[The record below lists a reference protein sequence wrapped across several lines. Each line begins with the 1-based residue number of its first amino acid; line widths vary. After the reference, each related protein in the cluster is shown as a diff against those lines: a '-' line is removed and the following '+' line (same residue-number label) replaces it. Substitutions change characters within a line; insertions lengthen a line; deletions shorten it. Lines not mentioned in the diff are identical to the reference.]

1 MCICYF
7 RNLSTKYFYVFN
19 FFTRGNVFLSE
30 NNAAVFLLFP
40 YANFATV
47 LHLIRS
53 LNCLYLQLNFF
64 VQMIISY
71 NWLSEYLPIS
81 IEPQKLSKI
90 LTSIGL
96 EVESLHKYESVK
108 GGLAGIVTGEVM
120 TCEKHPDADKLK
132 ITTVNIGEAEP
143 VQIVCGASNVAAGQK
158 VVVATVGSTLY
169 PITGE
174 PINIKKA
181 KIRGV
186 ESFGMICAEDE
197 IGLGDSH
204 AGIMVLD
211 DKIIPGTKAAAVFET
226 YNDYIFEIGLT
237 PNRMDAMSHL
247 GVARDVCAYLWH
259 HDKKETK
266 AISPFKN
273 GFKADNNELP
283 ITVTIENNNA
293 CKRYAGVSISNI
305 VVADSPGWLKNKLK
319 SIGLKPINNIV
330 DITNFI
336 LHETGQPLHAFDAA
350 KIKGNAI
357 IVKNA
362 VEGTIFKTL
371 DDKERKLFDTDLMI
385 ANTEENMCMAG
396 VYGGKESGV
405 SANTKNIFLESA
417 WFNNETIR
425 KTSLKHE
432 LRTDAATRFEKGVDI
447 SNTVN
452 VLKRAALLIK
462 EIAGGEI
469 SSDVIDIYPAPAE
482 KTSVSLKYH
491 YLKKL
496 SGKNYHA
503 DTIKNILTALGFEIQ
518 KEGIDEIW
526 MNVPFSKTDITI
538 AADIVE
544 EIMRIDGL
552 DNIEIPST
560 ISIAPSADYN
570 NEKHELKEKIANFLS
585 SNGFSEIF
593 TNSITDSKYYSE
605 EILNNTVKMMNNLS
619 ADLDVMRPSLLQT
632 GLEVIAYNINRKNA
646 DLKLYEFGKIYS
658 TSAIGKYT
666 EQNRLA
672 IYTTGVIAEGGWQQ
686 KEKKADF
693 YFLKGICEKII
704 AACGIKN
711 TIVEVADS
719 NEMDYAISFSINKIV
734 IAKAGNVSQKKLKQF
749 GIKEPVLFADI
760 AWDEIILLQQKNN
773 LIYKEV
779 SKFPAVQRDLAIIL
793 DKKVTYST
801 VETTI
806 KTNNITALKNIKLF
820 DIFESEKLGT
830 DKRSMAVNFTF
841 SDDTKT
847 LADADTDAMM
857 NKIIS
862 SLEKQLNAIVRK

>member
-1 MCICYF
+1 
-7 RNLSTKYFYVFN
+7 
-19 FFTRGNVFLSE
+19 
-30 NNAAVFLLFP
+30 
-40 YANFATV
+40 
-47 LHLIRS
+47 
-53 LNCLYLQLNFF
+53 
-64 VQMIISY
+64 MIISY
-71 NWLSEYLPIS
+71 NWLSEYLPVS
-81 IEPQKLSKI
+81 IEPQKLGKI

-96 EVESLHKYESVK
+96 EVESLHKYESIK
-108 GGLAGIVTGEVM
+108 GALEGIVTGEII

-132 ITTVNIGEAEP
+132 ITTVNIGEVEP
-143 VQIVCGASNVAAGQK
+143 VQIVCGASNVAAGQR
-158 VVVATVGSTLY
+158 VIVATVGSTLY
-169 PITGE
+169 PSAGE

-197 IGLGDSH
+197 IGLGESH
-204 AGIMVLD
+204 AGIMVLAD
-211 DKIIPGTKAAAVFET
+211 ETVPGTKASTIFET

-259 HDKKETK
+259 HDKKELR
-266 AISPFKN
+266 AVSPFKN

-283 ITVTIENNNA
+283 ITVAIQNNEA
-293 CKRYAGVSISNI
+293 CKRYAGISISAI
-305 VVADSPGWLKNKLK
+305 TVAESPVWLQNKLR

-350 KIKGNAI
+350 KIKGNTI

-362 VEGTIFKTL
+362 AEGETFKTL
-371 DDKERKLFDTDLMI
+371 DDRERKLFGGDLMI
-385 ANTEENMCMAG
+385 ANAEENMCMAG
-396 VYGGKESGV
+396 VYGGKESAV
-405 SANTKNIFLESA
+405 SGNTKNIFLESA

-452 VLKRAALLIK
+452 VLKRAALMIK

-469 SSDVIDIYPAPAE
+469 SSDIIDVYPAPAE

-518 KEGIDEIW
+518 KEGMDEIW
-526 MNVPFSKTDITI
+526 VNVPFSKTDISI

-593 TNSITDSKYYSE
+593 TNSITDSKYYDE
-605 EILNNTVKMMNNLS
+605 EILCNTVKMMNNLS

-632 GLEVIAYNINRKNA
+632 GLEVVAYNINRKNT

-658 TSAIGKYT
+658 TSGVGKYV

-672 IYTTGVIAEGGWQQ
+672 IYTTGIATEGSWQA

-693 YFLKGICEKII
+693 YFLKGLCEKII
-704 AACGIKN
+704 AACGIK
-711 TIVEVADS
+711 TSLVAVTES
-719 NEMDYAISFSINKIV
+719 KELDYEITFSVNKTE
-734 IAKAGNVSQKKLKQF
+734 IAKAGNISQEKLKQF

-773 LIYKEV
+773 LTYKEV

-793 DKKVTYST
+793 DKKIAYSS
-801 VETTI
+801 VEAVI
-806 KTNNITALKNIKLF
+806 KENKIAALKNIKLF
-820 DIFESEKLGT
+820 DIFESEKLGN
-830 DKRSMAVNFTF
+830 DKRSIAVNFTF

-847 LADADTDAMM
+847 LADADTDSMM

-862 SLEKQLNAIVRK
+862 SLEKQLNATVRK

>member
-1 MCICYF
+1 
-7 RNLSTKYFYVFN
+7 
-19 FFTRGNVFLSE
+19 
-30 NNAAVFLLFP
+30 
-40 YANFATV
+40 
-47 LHLIRS
+47 
-53 LNCLYLQLNFF
+53 
-64 VQMIISY
+64 MIISY
-71 NWLSEYLPIS
+71 NWLSEYLPVS
-81 IEPQKLSKI
+81 IEPQKLGKI

-96 EVESLHKYESVK
+96 EVESLHKYESIK
-108 GGLAGIVTGEVM
+108 GALEGIVTGEII

-132 ITTVNIGEAEP
+132 ITTVNIGEVEP
-143 VQIVCGASNVAAGQK
+143 VQIVCGASNVAAGQR
-158 VVVATVGSTLY
+158 VIVATVGSTLY
-169 PITGE
+169 PSAGE

-197 IGLGDSH
+197 IGLGESH
-204 AGIMVLD
+204 AGIMVLAD
-211 DKIIPGTKAAAVFET
+211 ETVPGTKASTIFET
-226 YNDYIFEIGLT
+226 YNDYIIEIGLT

-259 HDKKETK
+259 HDKKELR
-266 AISPFKN
+266 AVSPFKN

-283 ITVTIENNNA
+283 ITVAIQNNEA
-293 CKRYAGVSISNI
+293 CKRYAGISISAI
-305 VVADSPGWLKNKLK
+305 TVAESPVWLQNKLR

-350 KIKGNAI
+350 KIKGNTI

-362 VEGTIFKTL
+362 AEGETFKTL
-371 DDKERKLFDTDLMI
+371 DDRERKLFGGDLMI
-385 ANTEENMCMAG
+385 ANAEENMCMAG
-396 VYGGKESGV
+396 VYGGKESAV
-405 SANTKNIFLESA
+405 SGNTKNIFLESA

-452 VLKRAALLIK
+452 VLKRAALMIK

-469 SSDVIDIYPAPAE
+469 SSDIIDVYPAPAE

-518 KEGIDEIW
+518 KEGMDEIW
-526 MNVPFSKTDITI
+526 VNVPFSKTDISI

-593 TNSITDSKYYSE
+593 TNSITDSKYYDE
-605 EILNNTVKMMNNLS
+605 EILCNTVKMMNNLS

-632 GLEVIAYNINRKNA
+632 GLEVVAYNVNRKNT

-658 TSAIGKYT
+658 TSGVGKYV

-672 IYTTGVIAEGGWQQ
+672 IYTTGIVTEGSWQA

-693 YFLKGICEKII
+693 YFLKGLCEKII
-704 AACGIKN
+704 AACGIK
-711 TIVEVADS
+711 TSLVAVTES
-719 NEMDYAISFSINKIV
+719 KELDYEITFSVNKTE
-734 IAKAGNVSQKKLKQF
+734 IAKAGNISQEKLKQF

-773 LIYKEV
+773 LTYKEV

-793 DKKVTYST
+793 DKKIAYSS
-801 VETTI
+801 VEAVI
-806 KTNNITALKNIKLF
+806 KENKIAALKNIKLF
-820 DIFESEKLGT
+820 DIFESEKLGN
-830 DKRSMAVNFTF
+830 DKRSIAVNFTF

-847 LADADTDAMM
+847 LADADTDSMM

-862 SLEKQLNAIVRK
+862 SLEKQLNATVRK

>member
-1 MCICYF
+1 MGKNIAP
-7 RNLSTKYFYVFN
+7 T
-19 FFTRGNVFLSE
+19 
-30 NNAAVFLLFP
+30 FLLFP
-40 YANFATV
+40 YGNFATV
-47 LHLIRS
+47 LRNKPRLK
-53 LNCLYLQLNFF
+53 CLYLQLNFF

-71 NWLSEYLPIS
+71 NWLSEYLPVS

-96 EVESLHKYESVK
+96 EVESLHKYESLK
-108 GGLAGIVTGEVM
+108 GGLQGIVTGQVL

-132 ITTVNIGEAEP
+132 ITTVNIGETEHL
-143 VQIVCGASNVAAGQK
+143 QIVCGASNVAAGQN
-158 VVVATVGSTLY
+158 VLVATVGSTLFPSSGD
-169 PITGE
+169 PIH
-174 PINIKKA
+174 IKKA

-197 IGLGDSH
+197 IGLGESH
-204 AGIMVLD
+204 EGIMVLKND
-211 DKIIPGTKAAAVFET
+211 IVPGTKAADIFET

-247 GVARDVCAYLWH
+247 GVAKDVCAYLWH
-259 HDKKETK
+259 HDKKETR
-266 AISPFKN
+266 AILPFKN
-273 GFKADNNELP
+273 NFKADNNELP
-283 ITVTIENNNA
+283 IAVHIENTEA

-305 VVADSPGWLKNKLK
+305 TVAESPVWLQNKLR

-357 IVKNA
+357 VVKNA
-362 VEGTIFKTL
+362 LENEIFKTL
-371 DDKERKLFDTDLMI
+371 DDKERKLHAEDLMI
-385 ANTEENMCMAG
+385 ANVDENMCMAG

-405 SANTKNIFLESA
+405 STSTKNIFLESA

-425 KTSLKHE
+425 KTSLKHN

-447 SNTVN
+447 SNTIN

-469 SSDVIDIYPAPAE
+469 SSDVIDVYPTPAE

-526 MNVPFSKTDITI
+526 VNVPFSKTDITI
-538 AADIVE
+538 GADIVE

-552 DNIEIPST
+552 DNIEIPAT
-560 ISIAPSADYN
+560 ISIAPSSDYN
-570 NEKHELKEKIANFLS
+570 NEKHEQKEKIANFLS

-658 TSAIGKYT
+658 TSGIGKYT
-666 EQNRLA
+666 EKNRLA
-672 IYTTGVIAEGGWQQ
+672 IFATGIVTDGSWQQ

-693 YFLKGICEKII
+693 YFLKGICEKVI
-704 AACGIKN
+704 AACGIKKV
-711 TIVEVADS
+711 TIELAENNDL
-719 NEMDYAISFSINKIV
+719 DYSIIFVTNNIE
-734 IAKAGNVSQKKLKQF
+734 IGKAGNISQQKLKQF
-749 GIKEPVLFADI
+749 GIKEPVFFADLH
-760 AWDEIILLQQKNN
+760 WDEIISLKQKNN
-773 LIYKEV
+773 LTYKEI

-793 DKKVTYST
+793 DKKITYSN
-801 VETTI
+801 VEAAI
-806 KTNNITALKNIKLF
+806 KANNISSLKSTRLF
-820 DIFESEKLGT
+820 DIFESEKLGA

-847 LADADTDAMM
+847 LADADTDGMM

-862 SLEKQLNAIVRK
+862 SLEKQLNATVRK